1 MKEMNLN
8 KKIPALRNH
17 QIQNHYVLVFDFT
30 SLQDAGEDNHY
41 PELSG

>member
-8 KKIPALRNH
+8 KEILALRNH
-17 QIQNHYVLVFDFT
+17 QIQNPHVLVFDFT
-30 SLQDAGEDNHY
+30 SLHNSGDNQY